1 MIFLFSIVL
10 AFFLT
15 VLVMLTIIYIRKK
28 IRTDIFKRM
37 RWNDVENPKIFSQ
50 MRETIWQSVLRII
63 KQIAK
68 PLQNKNWFAPLDL
81 KLKRSGLSLT
91 GAEYIVMNLIAM
103 ISVGVSTYM
112 ITVNRNF
119 SVAVTFFVPIIIW
132 AVVLYFFRK
141 HKNAFTEQLGDC
153 LVTISN
159 ALRAGYSFQQAIEV
173 VGREMEDLPI
183 SKEFRRTYADIRMG
197 MTLEDA
203 LEQMNLR
210 VDSLDFTLVVTVVLI
225 QREVGGNLAQI
236 LDTISDTIMERIRMK
251 REINSLTA
259 QGRLSSIILLVLPF
273 VLGVFAFIINPD
285 QMSVFFEETIGKI
298 LLISSVIMDILG
310 FILIQKI
317 VDIDA

>member
-1 MIFLFSIVL
+1 
-10 AFFLT
+10 
-15 VLVMLTIIYIRKK
+15 MLTIIYIRKK

-50 MRETIWQSVLRII
+50 MRETIWQSVLRVI

-210 VDSLDFTLVVTVVLI
+210 VDSLDFTLVVTAVLI

>member
-1 MIFLFSIVL
+1 
-10 AFFLT
+10 
-15 VLVMLTIIYIRKK
+15 
-28 IRTDIFKRM
+28 M

-210 VDSLDFTLVVTVVLI
+210 VDSLDFTLVVTAVLI

>member
-1 MIFLFSIVL
+1 MIFLFSIIL
-10 AFFLT
+10 AFLLT

-210 VDSLDFTLVVTVVLI
+210 VDSLDFTLVVTAVLI

>member
-1 MIFLFSIVL
+1 
-10 AFFLT
+10 
-15 VLVMLTIIYIRKK
+15 MLTIIYIRKK

-210 VDSLDFTLVVTVVLI
+210 VDSLDFTLVVTAVLI